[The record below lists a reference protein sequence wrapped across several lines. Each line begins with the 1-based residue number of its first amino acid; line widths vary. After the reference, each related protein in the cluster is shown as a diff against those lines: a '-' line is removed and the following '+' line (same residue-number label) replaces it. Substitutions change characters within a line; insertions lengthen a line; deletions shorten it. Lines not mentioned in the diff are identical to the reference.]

1 MIRVITIFCLCLLG
15 SFSVFAQRSNGFGDQ
30 SMKGVSWKER
40 IYTGGGMGLGFNNA
54 QDFISVSPII
64 GYRLTTR
71 FTPGVGLLYRYTNYK
86 LATPNIKLNDYG
98 ASVFARYYLVPE
110 LFLHTEY
117 EHLNY
122 EFPSG
127 VTSTRR
133 ISFDSFLGGAGYVVP
148 LGQRSSF
155 YVIGLYNFSYRQQAS
170 PSDPNAYPSP
180 WIFRV
185 GANIGF
191 LNF

>member
-1 MIRVITIFCLCLLG
+1 MIRLLIFFSFLLVCSG
-15 SFSVFAQRSNGFGDQ
+15 AIAQRSGGFGDQ

-40 IYTGGGMGLGFNNA
+40 IYTGGGMGLGFNTA
-54 QDFISVSPII
+54 QDFVSVSPII

-71 FTPGVGLLYRYTNYK
+71 FTPGIGLQYRYTNYK
-86 LATPNIKLNDYG
+86 LVNPNIKLNDYG
-98 ASVFARYYLVPE
+98 VSVFARYYIIPE

-122 EFPSG
+122 EFP
-127 VTSTRR
+127 TSATTTFRQT
-133 ISFDSFLGGAGYVVP
+133 FDSFLGGAGYVFP
-148 LGQRSSF
+148 LGRRSSF
-155 YVIGLYNFSYRQQAS
+155 YVIGLYNFSYRQQVN
-170 PSDPNAYPSP
+170 PSDPYAYPSP

-191 LNF
+191 MNF

>member
-1 MIRVITIFCLCLLG
+1 MKSVCLILLAL
-15 SFSVFAQRSNGFGDQ
+15 SVTLPTFGQRSEGFGDQ

-40 IYTGGGMGLGFNNA
+40 VFTGGGMGLGFNSA

-64 GYRLTTR
+64 GYRVTTR
-71 FTPGVGLLYRYTNYK
+71 FTPGIGVLYRYTNYK
-86 LATPNIKLNDYG
+86 LINPNIKLHDYG
-98 ASVFARYYLVPE
+98 ASVFARFYIIPE

-122 EFPSG
+122 EYATG
-127 VTSTRR
+127 ANTSFRK
-133 ISFDSFLGGAGYVVP
+133 SFNSFLGGAGYVFP
-148 LGQRSSF
+148 LGRRSSF
-155 YVIGLYNFSYRQQAS
+155 YVIGLYNFSYRQQAN
-170 PSDPNAYPSP
+170 PSDPTAYPSP
-180 WIFRV
+180 YIFRV